1 MKTRRRRRAVPAFSV
16 VTILRNEA
24 ARLPRLLASIAEF
37 RSRGGEVVVLDT
49 GSDDGTPRMAKEA
62 GCRVVVAPRRFS
74 GRLTE
79 RQAER
84 VHRVFSRRGEGAF
97 LFAGERTFD
106 EAAARNHA
114 ASMARNDFQLAVDG
128 SDLVE
133 AMDLDFL
140 DQAVR
145 AGNSQLLR
153 FETRRLHENRWF
165 LETRDYFHDRRAFSF
180 AGRAHNFVTP
190 ARSGTAPK
198 ATLLPRACLR
208 IAHHT
213 DSAKPRGHQLA
224 GVLLDA
230 LRWPRSPSRG
240 FLVGRELAIRG
251 HYQSALAAF
260 LAQDRPEAPPPLRS
274 AALCMAAACL
284 AETVG
289 AGSQDAVAALLFK
302 AARRD
307 PGRRDPWIQLARQ
320 CIAAGDFQAA
330 VSFATAALAI
340 PPQLSFA
347 ELEENLRDGPHA
359 ILYWALFWLGK
370 RREAAKHLE
379 ICLDLEPLNPVYR
392 EHARLV
398 RPGLSG

>member
-1 MKTRRRRRAVPAFSV
+1 MKTSRSRRAVPSFSI
-16 VTILRNEA
+16 VTIVRNES

-49 GSDDGTPRMAKEA
+49 GSDDGTPRLAEEA
-62 GCRVVVAPRRFS
+62 GCRVVVQPRRFN

-84 VHRVFSRRGEGAF
+84 VHAVFSRGGEGPF
-97 LFAGERTFD
+97 LPAGERTFN
-106 EAAARNHA
+106 EAAARNRA

-140 DQAVR
+140 DHAVR

-165 LETRDYFHDRRAFSF
+165 IETRDYFHDRRAFRWT
-180 AGRAHNFVTP
+180 GRTHDFVTP
-190 ARSGTAPK
+190 TGAGPAPS
-198 ATLLPRACLR
+198 AALLPRDRLR

-213 DSAKPRGHQLA
+213 DSAKSRGGQLA

-230 LRWPRSPSRG
+230 LRWPRSPFRG

-260 LAQDRPEAPPPLRS
+260 LAQDRPEAPSPLRS

-284 AETVG
+284 AETVD
-289 AGSQDAVAALLFK
+289 ADSEDAVAALFFK

-307 PGRRDPWIQLARQ
+307 PARRDPWIQLARRG
-320 CIAAGDFQAA
+320 IAAGDFQAA

-370 RREAAKHLE
+370 TTEAAAHLKV
-379 ICLDLEPLNPVYR
+379 CLDLEPLNSTYR
-392 EHARLV
+392 EHARFV
-398 RPGLSG
+398 YPSPPG